1 MVKIVI
7 QLIWVWFRPIQDEFV
22 EERPAYPH
30 GGQLRL
36 QRLRVLEAQLHPGQV
51 LIKFIYNRAGQVT
64 MRTFVSKQ
72 VFDLLMVFVFIKM
85 QTFNFPS
92 QVRDVF
98 SAAL

>member
-1 MVKIVI
+1 MVKIVL

-36 QRLRVLEAQLHPGQV
+36 QRLRVLEAQLHTGQV
-51 LIKFIYNRAGQVT
+51 LIRFIYHRVGQIT
-64 MRTFVSKQ
+64 MRTFVAKQ
-72 VFDLLMVFVFIKM
+72 AFDLKM

-92 QVRDVF
+92 QVSDVF